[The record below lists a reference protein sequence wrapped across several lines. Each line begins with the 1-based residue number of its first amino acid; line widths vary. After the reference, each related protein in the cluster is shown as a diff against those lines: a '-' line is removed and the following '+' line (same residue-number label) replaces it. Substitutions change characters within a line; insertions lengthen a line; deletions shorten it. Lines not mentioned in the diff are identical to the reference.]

1 MAMEHSNPASRGRL
15 EPSIIHFSDSKN
27 NLLTTFPTQNWPYR
41 TTITPAAPYTW
52 GYISMKPN
60 DLAEGTTLERLKL
73 MIYLVPIFGV
83 VPAAYRVWQQ
93 QGSRQEQSVSRL
105 VITLALTWVMVYGL
119 LSTGSHLAPGLSL
132 RFLISNTLVTT
143 GYTLTNLVLMVRLL
157 QGKSVK
163 VPGFSRLSRRWPD

>member
-1 MAMEHSNPASRGRL
+1 MGHPGG
-15 EPSIIHFSDSKN
+15 
-27 NLLTTFPTQNWPYR
+27 Q
-41 TTITPAAPYTW
+41 AAVMYQTSPPKTCTL
-52 GYISMKPN
+52 GQIAMKPNDLN

-83 VPAAYRVWQQ
+83 VPAAYSVWQK

-143 GYTLTNLVLMVRLL
+143 GYTLTNLVLMLRLL

-163 VPGFSRLSRRWPD
+163 VPGFSRLSQRLPR

>member
-1 MAMEHSNPASRGRL
+1 
-15 EPSIIHFSDSKN
+15 
-27 NLLTTFPTQNWPYR
+27 
-41 TTITPAAPYTW
+41 
-52 GYISMKPN
+52 MKPN

-83 VPAAYRVWQQ
+83 VPAAYSVWQR
-93 QGSRQEQSVSRL
+93 QGNRQEQAISRL
-105 VITLALTWVMVYGL
+105 VITLALTWVMVYAL

-163 VPGFSRLSRRWPD
+163 LPGFSRLSQRLPGSGHPG

>member
-1 MAMEHSNPASRGRL
+1 MGHPRYQTDVTYQTLSPETCTLGQIA
-15 EPSIIHFSDSKN
+15 
-27 NLLTTFPTQNWPYR
+27 
-41 TTITPAAPYTW
+41 
-52 GYISMKPN
+52 MKPNDLN

-83 VPAAYRVWQQ
+83 VPAAYSVWQR

-105 VITLALTWVMVYGL
+105 VITLALTWVMVYAL

-143 GYTLTNLVLMVRLL
+143 GYTLTNLVLMLRLL

-163 VPGFSRLSRRWPD
+163 VPGFSRLSQRLPR